1 MLIFLCA
8 YSYDPSNIVAL
19 HCSLFNSIGTES
31 KPTGVRRNINMLFTK
46 FSCLK
51 VFFVLDRGDSEQ
63 ARAERGLW
71 GLKPLPFFKFIQ
83 KCPSQTN
90 SNDTVVNKTK
100 CI

>member
-63 ARAERGLW
+63 ARAEGGFGGSSPCPFSNLF
-71 GLKPLPFFKFIQ
+71 KSAPLRQIAM
-83 KCPSQTN
+83 
-90 SNDTVVNKTK
+90 
-100 CI
+100 IL